1 VNIGLELDNASK
13 ASSDGCG
20 AYAVNGKCPA
30 GTQSALTKNPPD
42 GSGNGNDGAIDN
54 IRVLDVSPY
63 LTKSFNPTT
72 VKVGDT
78 STLTLTVNNRTDNGT
93 KNGWAF
99 TDALPDGLVVANTPN
114 VKADGNNG
122 SCKADVTAGAGDS
135 SIDIK
140 NGDLPGGS
148 SAADPTTCTITVD
161 VTPTKA
167 GDLTN
172 GSSNIESTVGMDG
185 PQTPATLTAIE
196 GPTAQDSSAT
206 TQPGVAVD
214 LKPTTGFGTSQKFT
228 SVAFDKSG
236 ATTKTVPGEGTWT
249 ITLGDDGQPVAT
261 FTPDADFTGKATTQ
275 PYIVTDENNLTATA
289 NLDVTVAA
297 ITGPTAQDKSA
308 TTKPSTPVTLN
319 PETGF
324 GTSQTFTSVA
334 FDDKGTTT
342 KDVPG
347 EGTWTIKL
355 NDEGKPEAVFT
366 PVDGFTGTATP
377 QPYIVTDENGKTATA
392 NLDVTVLAPPT
403 AKDKS
408 ATTNPKTPV
417 TLDPETGFGTSQ
429 TFTGV
434 AFDKSGATTKDVP
447 GEGSWTISLNDKGQ
461 PEAVFTPV
469 DGFTGKTTPVPYIV
483 TDENGLTATAN
494 LDVTVLAPPTASD
507 KSATTDPG
515 KAVTLDPETGFGTS
529 QKFTGVA
536 FDDKGATTKDVP
548 GEGSWTISLNDK
560 GQPEAVF
567 TPVDGFTG
575 KTTPVP
581 YIVTDENGLTAT
593 ANLDVT
599 VNKPLTPPTTND
611 KSAAINP
618 NQTATLNPVTTP
630 GSGDIT
636 DVKFVAPADG
646 KGSLSADGKTLTVPG
661 EGTWTIKLDDKGQ
674 PVATFAPD
682 KDYSG
687 PVTEQ
692 QYTVTDANNKTA
704 TGKLDVTINEP
715 PTAKDKSA
723 TTNPKTPVTL
733 NPDTTFGTSQKFTSV
748 AFDDKGATT
757 KDVPGEGTWTIKLND
772 KGQPEAV
779 FTPVDGFTGKT
790 TAVPYIVTDGN
801 GLTATAN
808 LDVTVLAPPTTGD
821 ASKAIN
827 PNETATLTPKTVP
840 GSGDITDVKFT
851 DPAATDG
858 GKTLVVP
865 NEGTWTIKLDNGQPV
880 ATFAPDKDYSGPVTE
895 QPYTVT
901 DSNKLTATGKLDVTI
916 NTPPTAKDES
926 ATTDPGKAVTLDPET
941 GFGTSK
947 KFTGVAFDDKG
958 TTTKTVP
965 GEGTWTIKLGDNG
978 QPTAVFTPV
987 DGFTGKTTPVPYTVT
1002 DGNGLTATANL
1013 DVTVLAPPTTGD
1025 ASKTINPNQ
1034 TATLNPVTKPGS
1046 GDITDV
1052 TFTDPAATDGG
1063 KTLVVPNEGTWSIK
1077 LDNGQPVATFA
1088 PDKDYSGPVTEQ
1100 QYTVTDSN
1108 KLTATGKLDV
1118 TINTPPTAKD
1128 KSATT
1133 NPKTPVTLDPET
1145 GFGTSKKFT
1154 GVAFD
1159 DKGATTKDV
1168 PGEGS
1173 WTISLNDKGQP
1184 EAVFTPVDGFTG
1196 KTTPVP
1202 YIVTDENGLTATAN
1216 LDVTVLAPPTASDK
1230 SATTDPKTPVTLD
1243 PETGFGTSQTF
1254 TGVAFDDK
1262 GATTKDVPGEGSW
1275 TISLNDKGQP
1285 EAVFTP
1291 VDGFT
1296 GKTTPQ
1302 PYIVTDEN
1310 GLTATANLD
1319 VTVNKPL
1326 TPPTTGDKSATTN
1339 PDTPVTLNPVTT
1351 PGSAPIKSVV
1361 FDNNQ
1366 PTKDVPG
1373 QGTWTIELKDGQ
1385 PVATF
1390 TPDKGFT
1397 GKVTDQKY
1405 TVTDENDKTA
1415 DGTLS
1420 VTINTPPTAKDKSAT
1435 TNPSTPV
1442 TLNPKT
1448 GFGTSKTFTGVAFD
1462 DKGATTKTVPNE
1474 GTWTIKLGD
1483 NGQPTAVFTPADGF
1497 TGKTTPVPYTV
1508 TDGNGLTATANLDVT
1523 VLAPPTA
1530 SDKSATTDP
1539 KTPVT
1544 LDPDTTFG
1552 TSQKFTKVP
1561 FDNGDTTKTVDGEG
1575 VWTIKLDDN
1584 GQPTAVFTPADG
1596 FTGKTTPVP
1605 YTVTDENGLTAT
1617 ANLDV
1622 TVNKPLTPPT
1632 TGDASKT
1639 IDPNTTATLTPKTVP
1654 GSGDITSV
1662 KFDDPAATDGGKTLV
1677 VSNEGTWSIKLD
1689 NGQPVATF
1697 TPLKDYSGKVTPQ
1710 KYTVTD
1716 SNGKTADG
1724 TLNVTINPPAPV
1736 PPKTGDKSATTNPG
1750 KPVTL
1755 NPVTTPGSSPITSV
1769 VFDNGQPTK
1778 DVPGEGTWTI
1788 KLGDNGQPT
1797 AVFTPVDGF
1806 TGKTTPVP
1814 YTVTD
1819 ENGKTATGKLDV
1831 TVNTPPTTGDKSAT
1845 TNPKT
1850 PVTLAPKTTPG
1861 SSPITSVVFDNGQ
1874 PTKDVPNEGT
1884 WTVKLDN
1891 GQPVAVFTPADGFT
1905 GKTTPQPY
1913 TVTDENGLTA
1923 TAKLDVT
1930 VLAPPTTGD
1939 AAKTIDPNTTAT
1951 LNPAARP
1958 GSGDIT
1964 AVAFDN
1970 GKDTKT
1976 VPGEG
1981 SWSIKLDNG
1990 QPIATFTPDKDYSGK
2005 VTPQSYTVTDANKLT
2020 ADGTLNVTI
2029 NPPAPV
2035 PPKAGDKTVTA
2046 EPGAPVTLNPVT
2058 TPGSSPIKSAV
2069 FDNGK
2074 DTKVVPGQGTWTI
2087 KVVDGQPVATFTP
2100 EPGFKGSPDPQQYTV
2115 TDGNGQTAEGT
2126 LTINVPAAPVTPPTT
2141 GDKTVTT
2148 DPGKPVTLAPTAKPG
2163 SAPIKSAV
2171 FDNGKDTKTVPGEGV
2186 WTIKVVDGQPVATF
2200 TPDKGFTGKTTPQQY
2215 TVTDGNGKTA
2225 TGTLDVTITTPP
2237 SAKDQSATTDPKTP
2251 VTLNPETGFGT
2262 SQKFTA
2268 VTFDNGKT
2276 AKDVPGEGSWSI
2288 KLGDNGQ
2295 PVAVFTPADGFTGKT
2310 TPQPYTVTDENGLTA
2325 TGKLDVTVNTPPTT
2339 GDNSGTTDPG
2349 KPVTLAPVTKPG
2361 SAPIKSVVFDNGQP
2375 TKVVPGEGTW
2385 TIQLKDGQPVPVF
2398 APADG
2403 FTGKTTPQPYTVTD
2417 ENGLTATGKLDVTV
2431 NAPAPVTPPTTGD
2444 KSETGEPGKPVTLNP
2459 VTKPGSAPIKSVTFD
2474 NGQPKK
2480 VVPGQGTWTVELKDG
2495 QPVVTFTPEPGF
2507 KGSPDPQQYTVTDEN
2522 GKTAE
2527 GTLTINVP
2535 AAPVTPPTTGDKSAT
2550 TDPGKPVTLAPTAK
2564 PGSAPITS
2572 VVFDNGQPT
2581 KDVPGEGTWTIEL
2594 KDGQPVA
2601 TFTPI
2606 DGFTGKTTPQQYTVK
2621 DENGKTADGTLT
2633 VTISAPPATG
2643 DQSTTAKPGA
2653 PVTLKPVTKP
2663 GSAPITSVVFD
2674 NGQPKKDVPGQ
2685 GTWTVELKD
2694 GQPVVTFTPEPG
2706 FKGSPDSQKYTVK
2719 DKNGKTADGTLT
2731 IDVPALTPPTTGDK
2745 SAATDPGAPV
2755 TLAPTAKPGTAPIK
2769 SAVFDNGKTSKTVP
2783 GEGTWTIKVVD
2794 GQPVAV
2800 FAPVKGF
2807 TGKTTPQQYTVT
2819 DENGLTADGSLD
2831 VTVNTPPVTGD
2842 KTVTAE
2848 PGAPVTLAP
2857 TAKPGTAPIV
2867 SAVFDNGKDTKVVP
2881 GQGTWTIELKDG
2893 QPVVTFTP
2901 EPGFKGSPDSQ
2912 KYTVTDGNG
2921 KTAEGT
2927 LTINVPAAPVPPKT
2941 GDKTVT
2947 AKPGKPVTLT
2957 PTAKPGSA
2965 PIKSAVFDNG
2975 KDTKTVPGEGTWTI
2989 KVVDGQPVATF
3000 TPAKGFSGKATPQK
3014 YTVTDENGKTATGTL
3029 GVDVPAAPAAPGKT
3043 PAPKAPAK
3051 PVPAKPAKQP
3061 QSILASTGASVGIAL
3076 IAMLALAAAGLGLR
3090 KLSRR
3095 NDSD

>member
-1 VNIGLELDNASK
+1 MRSIVAFISTIAMLVGISIVAPAPAFAGDGDTPVNPATPMPIYTEDFENVSGSTPTALSGYDSASNGSDGKPITYTASDYWLDSKYCNGFIASGGMVLSQSDVFNTYCGKNGDPTGNNMGDYDAVRAKAYALANVSDPNNGNMTNHALSTNTSGGTPPADPMFTTNGNPISVSTNRFIELAVDAAATGCNQATPELSFVMTGLPSGDKSLTNGTINPCKLDNAQTFSVKSKFTDVLPDWATTGAVGTYYSDAYLISADSNKVNIGLKLNNAST
-13 ASSDGCG
+13 ASSTGHG
-20 AYAVNGKCPA
+20 AGTVNGPA
-30 GTQSALTKNPPD
+30 
-42 GSGNGNDGAIDN
+42 NGNDGAIDN

-63 LTKSFNPTT
+63 LTKSFNPTS

-122 SCKADVTAGAGDS
+122 SCKADVTANAGDS
-135 SIDIK
+135 SIGINK
-140 NGDLPGGS
+140 GVLNGGS
-148 SAADPTTCTITVD
+148 SAATPTTCTITVD

-172 GSSNIESTVGMDG
+172 GSSNIESTIGMDG

-196 GPTAQDSSAT
+196 GPTAQNSSAT

-249 ITLGDDGQPVAT
+249 IALGDDGQPVAT

-342 KDVPG
+342 KDVSG

-447 GEGSWTISLNDKGQ
+447 SEGSWTISLNDKGQ

-469 DGFTGKTTPVPYIV
+469 DGFTGKTTSVP
-483 TDENGLTATAN
+483 
-494 LDVTVLAPPTASD
+494 
-507 KSATTDPG
+507 
-515 KAVTLDPETGFGTS
+515 
-529 QKFTGVA
+529 
-536 FDDKGATTKDVP
+536 
-548 GEGSWTISLNDK
+548 
-560 GQPEAVF
+560 
-567 TPVDGFTG
+567 
-575 KTTPVP
+575 
-581 YIVTDENGLTAT
+581 
-593 ANLDVT
+593 
-599 VNKPLTPPTTND
+599 
-611 KSAAINP
+611 
-618 NQTATLNPVTTP
+618 
-630 GSGDIT
+630 
-636 DVKFVAPADG
+636 
-646 KGSLSADGKTLTVPG
+646 
-661 EGTWTIKLDDKGQ
+661 
-674 PVATFAPD
+674 
-682 KDYSG
+682 
-687 PVTEQ
+687 
-692 QYTVTDANNKTA
+692 YTVTD
-704 TGKLDVTINEP
+704 E
-715 PTAKDKSA
+715 
-723 TTNPKTPVTL
+723 
-733 NPDTTFGTSQKFTSV
+733 
-748 AFDDKGATT
+748 
-757 KDVPGEGTWTIKLND
+757 
-772 KGQPEAV
+772 
-779 FTPVDGFTGKT
+779 
-790 TAVPYIVTDGN
+790 N

-821 ASKAIN
+821 ASKTIN
-827 PNETATLTPKTVP
+827 PNQTATLNPVTKP

-895 QPYTVT
+895 QQYTVT

-916 NTPPTAKDES
+916 NEPPSAKDKS
-926 ATTDPGKAVTLDPET
+926 ATTNPSTPVTLNPET

-958 TTTKTVP
+958 ATTKTVD

-987 DGFTGKTTPVPYTVT
+987 DGFTGKTT
-1002 DGNGLTATANL
+1002 A
-1013 DVTVLAPPTTGD
+1013 
-1025 ASKTINPNQ
+1025 
-1034 TATLNPVTKPGS
+1034 
-1046 GDITDV
+1046 
-1052 TFTDPAATDGG
+1052 
-1063 KTLVVPNEGTWSIK
+1063 
-1077 LDNGQPVATFA
+1077 
-1088 PDKDYSGPVTEQ
+1088 
-1100 QYTVTDSN
+1100 
-1108 KLTATGKLDV
+1108 
-1118 TINTPPTAKD
+1118 
-1128 KSATT
+1128 
-1133 NPKTPVTLDPET
+1133 
-1145 GFGTSKKFT
+1145 
-1154 GVAFD
+1154 
-1159 DKGATTKDV
+1159 
-1168 PGEGS
+1168 
-1173 WTISLNDKGQP
+1173 
-1184 EAVFTPVDGFTG
+1184 
-1196 KTTPVP
+1196 VP

-1243 PETGFGTSQTF
+1243 PDTTFGTSQKF

-1262 GATTKDVPGEGSW
+1262 GATTKDVPGEGTW
-1275 TISLNDKGQP
+1275 TIKLNDKGQP

-1310 GLTATANLD
+1310 GLTAKANLD

-1373 QGTWTIELKDGQ
+1373 QGTWTVELKDGQ

-1420 VTINTPPTAKDKSAT
+1420 VTINTPPTAKDKSAM

-1442 TLNPKT
+1442 TLNPET
-1448 GFGTSKTFTGVAFD
+1448 GFGTSQKFTGVAFD

-1483 NGQPTAVFTPADGF
+1483 NGQPTAVFTPVDGF
-1497 TGKTTPVPYTV
+1497 TGKTTPQPYIV
-1508 TDGNGLTATANLDVT
+1508 TDENGLTATANLDVT

-1552 TSQKFTKVP
+1552 TSQKFTKVT

-1575 VWTIKLDDN
+1575 VWTIKLGDN

-1596 FTGKTTPVP
+1596 FTGKTTEQP
-1605 YTVTDENGLTAT
+1605 YTVTDENGLTAK

-1654 GSGDITSV
+1654 GSGDITDV

-1677 VSNEGTWSIKLD
+1677 VPGEGTWSIKLDD

-1697 TPLKDYSGKVTPQ
+1697 TPLKDYSGKVTAQ

-1736 PPKTGDKSATTNPG
+1736 PPKTGDKSATTDPG

-1755 NPVTTPGSSPITSV
+1755 VPVTKPGSAPIKSV
-1769 VFDNGQPTK
+1769 VFDDGQPTK
-1778 DVPGEGTWTI
+1778 DVPGEGTWTVEL
-1788 KLGDNGQPT
+1788 KDGQPV
-1797 AVFTPVDGF
+1797 AVFTPEDGF
-1806 TGKTTPVP
+1806 TGKTTSQP

-1861 SSPITSVVFDNGQ
+1861 SSPIKSVVFDNGQ

-1939 AAKTIDPNTTAT
+1939 ASKTIDPNTTAT
-1951 LNPAARP
+1951 LNPVTKP

-1990 QPIATFTPDKDYSGK
+1990 QPVATFTPDKDYSGK
-2005 VTPQSYTVTDANKLT
+2005 VTAQKYTVTDANKLT

-2035 PPKAGDKTVTA
+2035 PPKTGDKTVTA
-2046 EPGAPVTLNPVT
+2046 EPGALVTLNPVT
-2058 TPGSSPIKSAV
+2058 TPGSSPIMSAV

-2087 KVVDGQPVATFTP
+2087 KVVDGQPVVVFTP
-2100 EPGFKGSPDPQQYTV
+2100 EPDFKGSPDPQKYTV
-2115 TDGNGQTAEGT
+2115 TDENGKTADGT

-2141 GDKTVTT
+2141 GDKSAAT
-2148 DPGKPVTLAPTAKPG
+2148 DPGTPVTLAPTAKPG
-2163 SAPIKSAV
+2163 SAPITSVV

-2225 TGTLDVTITTPP
+2225 TGKLDVTITMPP

-2262 SQKFTA
+2262 SQKFTT

-2310 TPQPYTVTDENGLTA
+2310 TEQPYTVTDENGKTA

-2349 KPVTLAPVTKPG
+2349 KPVTLVPVTKPG
-2361 SAPIKSVVFDNGQP
+2361 SAPIKSVVFDDGQP
-2375 TKVVPGEGTW
+2375 TKDVPGEGTW
-2385 TIQLKDGQPVPVF
+2385 TIELKDGQPVPVF
-2398 APADG
+2398 TPADG

-2459 VTKPGSAPIKSVTFD
+2459 VTKPGSAPIKSVAFD

-2480 VVPGQGTWTVELKDG
+2480 VVPSQGTWTVELKDG
-2495 QPVVTFTPEPGF
+2495 QPVVVFTPEPGF
-2507 KGSPDPQQYTVTDEN
+2507 KGSPDPQKYTVTDGS
-2522 GKTAE
+2522 GKTAD

-2550 TDPGKPVTLAPTAK
+2550 TDPGKPVTLAPVTK
-2564 PGSAPITS
+2564 PGSAPIAS
-2572 VVFDNGQPT
+2572 AVFDNGQPT
-2581 KDVPGEGTWTIEL
+2581 KDVPSEGTWTIEL

-2606 DGFTGKTTPQQYTVK
+2606 DGFTGKTTPQKYTVK

-2674 NGQPKKDVPGQ
+2674 NGQPKKVVPGQ

-2694 GQPVVTFTPEPG
+2694 GQPVATFTPEPG

-2769 SAVFDNGKTSKTVP
+2769 SAVFDNGKDTKTVP

-2807 TGKTTPQQYTVT
+2807 TGKTTPQKYTVR

-2848 PGAPVTLAP
+2848 PGAPVTLTP

-2881 GQGTWTIELKDG
+2881 GQGMWKIELKDG

-2912 KYTVTDGNG
+2912 KYTVKDGNG
-2921 KTAEGT
+2921 KTADGT
-2927 LTINVPAAPVPPKT
+2927 LTVDVPATPVPPKT
-2941 GDKTVT
+2941 GDKTAT
-2947 AKPGKPVTLT
+2947 TKPGQPVTLT

-2975 KDTKTVPGEGTWTI
+2975 KTVKEVPGEGTWTI

-3051 PVPAKPAKQP
+3051 PAPAAPAKPAQQP
-3061 QSILASTGASVGIAL
+3061 QSVLASTGASVGIAL

>member
-1 VNIGLELDNASK
+1 
-13 ASSDGCG
+13 
-20 AYAVNGKCPA
+20 
-30 GTQSALTKNPPD
+30 
-42 GSGNGNDGAIDN
+42 
-54 IRVLDVSPY
+54 
-63 LTKSFNPTT
+63 
-72 VKVGDT
+72 
-78 STLTLTVNNRTDNGT
+78 
-93 KNGWAF
+93 
-99 TDALPDGLVVANTPN
+99 
-114 VKADGNNG
+114 
-122 SCKADVTAGAGDS
+122 
-135 SIDIK
+135 
-140 NGDLPGGS
+140 
-148 SAADPTTCTITVD
+148 
-161 VTPTKA
+161 
-167 GDLTN
+167 
-172 GSSNIESTVGMDG
+172 M
-185 PQTPATLTAIE
+185 
-196 GPTAQDSSAT
+196 
-206 TQPGVAVD
+206 
-214 LKPTTGFGTSQKFT
+214 
-228 SVAFDKSG
+228 
-236 ATTKTVPGEGTWT
+236 
-249 ITLGDDGQPVAT
+249 
-261 FTPDADFTGKATTQ
+261 
-275 PYIVTDENNLTATA
+275 
-289 NLDVTVAA
+289 
-297 ITGPTAQDKSA
+297 
-308 TTKPSTPVTLN
+308 
-319 PETGF
+319 
-324 GTSQTFTSVA
+324 
-334 FDDKGTTT
+334 
-342 KDVPG
+342 
-347 EGTWTIKL
+347 
-355 NDEGKPEAVFT
+355 
-366 PVDGFTGTATP
+366 
-377 QPYIVTDENGKTATA
+377 
-392 NLDVTVLAPPT
+392 
-403 AKDKS
+403 
-408 ATTNPKTPV
+408 
-417 TLDPETGFGTSQ
+417 
-429 TFTGV
+429 
-434 AFDKSGATTKDVP
+434 
-447 GEGSWTISLNDKGQ
+447 
-461 PEAVFTPV
+461 
-469 DGFTGKTTPVPYIV
+469 
-483 TDENGLTATAN
+483 
-494 LDVTVLAPPTASD
+494 
-507 KSATTDPG
+507 
-515 KAVTLDPETGFGTS
+515 
-529 QKFTGVA
+529 
-536 FDDKGATTKDVP
+536 
-548 GEGSWTISLNDK
+548 
-560 GQPEAVF
+560 F

-599 VNKPLTPPTTND
+599 VNKPLTPPTTGD

-661 EGTWTIKLDDKGQ
+661 EGTWTIKLDNGQ

-692 QYTVTDANNKTA
+692 QYTVTDSNDKTA

-715 PTAKDKSA
+715 PSAKDESA

-733 NPDTTFGTSQKFTSV
+733 NPETGFGTSKTFTGV

-757 KDVPGEGTWTIKLND
+757 KDVPGEGTWTITLND

-790 TAVPYIVTDGN
+790 TAVPYIVTDEN

-827 PNETATLTPKTVP
+827 PNTKAGFAPGDLNTVP
-840 GSGDITDVKFT
+840 GSGDITGVKFD

-865 NEGTWTIKLDNGQPV
+865 NEGTWTIALGSDGKPSAEFTPL
-880 ATFAPDKDYSGPVTE
+880 KDYSGPVTE

-916 NTPPTAKDES
+916 NTPPTAKDKS
-926 ATTDPGKAVTLDPET
+926 ATTNPKTPVTLDPET

-958 TTTKTVP
+958 ATTKTVP

-987 DGFTGKTTPVPYTVT
+987 DGFTGKTTAVPYIVT
-1002 DGNGLTATANL
+1002 DENGLTATANL
-1013 DVTVLAPPTTGD
+1013 DVTVLAPPT
-1025 ASKTINPNQ
+1025 AS
-1034 TATLNPVTKPGS
+1034 
-1046 GDITDV
+1046 
-1052 TFTDPAATDGG
+1052 
-1063 KTLVVPNEGTWSIK
+1063 
-1077 LDNGQPVATFA
+1077 
-1088 PDKDYSGPVTEQ
+1088 
-1100 QYTVTDSN
+1100 
-1108 KLTATGKLDV
+1108 
-1118 TINTPPTAKD
+1118 D

-1133 NPKTPVTLDPET
+1133 DPKTPVTLDPET

-1196 KTTPVP
+1196 KTTP
-1202 YIVTDENGLTATAN
+1202 
-1216 LDVTVLAPPTASDK
+1216 
-1230 SATTDPKTPVTLD
+1230 
-1243 PETGFGTSQTF
+1243 
-1254 TGVAFDDK
+1254 
-1262 GATTKDVPGEGSW
+1262 
-1275 TISLNDKGQP
+1275 
-1285 EAVFTP
+1285 
-1291 VDGFT
+1291 
-1296 GKTTPQ
+1296 Q
-1302 PYIVTDEN
+1302 PYTVTDEN

-1442 TLNPKT
+1442 TLNPET
-1448 GFGTSKTFTGVAFD
+1448 GFGTSKKFTGVAFD
-1462 DKGATTKTVPNE
+1462 DKGATTKTVDGE

-1483 NGQPTAVFTPADGF
+1483 NGQPTAVFTPVDGF
-1497 TGKTTPVPYTV
+1497 TGKTTAVPYTV

-1530 SDKSATTDP
+1530 SNKSATTDP

-1552 TSQKFTKVP
+1552 TSQKFTKVT

-1677 VSNEGTWSIKLD
+1677 VPNEGTWSIKLD

-1716 SNGKTADG
+1716 SNDKTADG

-1769 VFDNGQPTK
+1769 AFDNGQPTK

-1788 KLGDNGQPT
+1788 KLDNGQPV
-1797 AVFTPVDGF
+1797 AVFTPADGF
-1806 TGKTTPVP
+1806 TGKTTPQP

-1939 AAKTIDPNTTAT
+1939 ASKTIDPNTTAT

-1990 QPIATFTPDKDYSGK
+1990 QPVATFTPDKDYSGK
-2005 VTPQSYTVTDANKLT
+2005 VTPQKYTVTDANKLT

-2035 PPKAGDKTVTA
+2035 PPKTGDKTVTA

-2058 TPGSSPIKSAV
+2058 TPGSSPITSVA

-2100 EPGFKGSPDPQQYTV
+2100 EPGFKGSPDPQKYTV
-2115 TDGNGQTAEGT
+2115 TDENGKTADGT

-2141 GDKTVTT
+2141 GDKSATT

-2225 TGTLDVTITTPP
+2225 TGKLDVTITTPP

-2295 PVAVFTPADGFTGKT
+2295 PVAVFTPVDGFTGKT

-2325 TGKLDVTVNTPPTT
+2325 TAKLNVTVNTPPTT

-2398 APADG
+2398 TPADG

-2495 QPVVTFTPEPGF
+2495 QPVVVFTPEPGF
-2507 KGSPDPQQYTVTDEN
+2507 KGSPDPQQYTVTDGN
-2522 GKTAE
+2522 GKTAD

-2550 TDPGKPVTLAPTAK
+2550 TDPGKPVTLAPTTK
-2564 PGSAPITS
+2564 PGSAPIKS

-2694 GQPVVTFTPEPG
+2694 GQPVATFTPEPG
-2706 FKGSPDSQKYTVK
+2706 FKGSPDPQKYTVK

-2783 GEGTWTIKVVD
+2783 GEGV
-2794 GQPVAV
+2794 
-2800 FAPVKGF
+2800 
-2807 TGKTTPQQYTVT
+2807 
-2819 DENGLTADGSLD
+2819 
-2831 VTVNTPPVTGD
+2831 
-2842 KTVTAE
+2842 
-2848 PGAPVTLAP
+2848 
-2857 TAKPGTAPIV
+2857 
-2867 SAVFDNGKDTKVVP
+2867 
-2881 GQGTWTIELKDG
+2881 
-2893 QPVVTFTP
+2893 
-2901 EPGFKGSPDSQ
+2901 
-2912 KYTVTDGNG
+2912 
-2921 KTAEGT
+2921 
-2927 LTINVPAAPVPPKT
+2927 
-2941 GDKTVT
+2941 
-2947 AKPGKPVTLT
+2947 
-2957 PTAKPGSA
+2957 
-2965 PIKSAVFDNG
+2965 
-2975 KDTKTVPGEGTWTI
+2975 WTI

-3000 TPAKGFSGKATPQK
+3000 APAKGFSGKATPQK

-3029 GVDVPAAPAAPGKT
+3029 SVDVPAAPAAPGKT